1 MTRKFL
7 AILSCN
13 YGGGHRRVGEAIA
26 AEWEAETGGR
36 AELVDFFARF
46 VHPVFDA
53 ITKFSYIQSVRHAPA
68 LYGMFYKMTGDIR
81 PDSLFQ
87 RWINR
92 MGMERLEQYLGAE
105 CPDVVCCV
113 HCTPAGTMSDL
124 KIAHRTT
131 VPCLTVITD
140 YVTHSQWIH
149 PRVDRYC
156 VADVLVRDGLLGRGI
171 PSDRIVVT
179 GLPIEQKFL
188 RPLDRGALMTRFGFT
203 PNAPVVLVM
212 AGAYAMLGGVPDVV
226 GVLANFPQPI
236 QVIVVCGHDRGLEEQ
251 VRAQAARSP
260 HRFQVFG
267 YVDFV
272 EELMTVSD
280 LLVTK
285 AGAVTVS
292 EALTKRLPMLIY
304 RPIPGQEKGN
314 TRFLL
319 ERGAVLVSRTPQE
332 LREALSDLLSH
343 TDRLAAMREAVA
355 GLSRPDATRV
365 VVANLAAL
373 AGETRAERPVLEMR
387 PIISSPAP

>member
-1 MTRKFL
+1 VSRTFL
-7 AILSCN
+7 TILSCN

-53 ITKFSYIQSVRHAPA
+53 ITKFSYIQSVRHAPV
-68 LYGMFYKMTGDIR
+68 LYGLFYKKTGEIR
-81 PDSLFQ
+81 PDSVVQ
-87 RWINR
+87 RAINR
-92 MGMERLEQYLGAE
+92 MGMERLERYLAAE
-105 CPDVVCCV
+105 RPDVVCCV

-156 VADVLVRDGLLGRGI
+156 VPSASVRDGLLARGI
-171 PSDRIVVT
+171 PTERIAVT

-188 RPLDRGALMTRFGFT
+188 RPLDRRALMTRFGLSST
-203 PNAPVVLVM
+203 APVILVM

-226 GVLANFPQPI
+226 GVLADSPRPL
-236 QVIVVCGHDRGLEEQ
+236 QVIVVCGHDRRMEEQ
-251 VRAQAARSP
+251 VREQATRSP

-280 LLVTK
+280 LLITK
-285 AGAVTVS
+285 AGGVTVS

-304 RPIPGQEKGN
+304 RPIPGQEEGN

-319 ERGAVLVSRTPQE
+319 QHGAALVCRTPLE
-332 LREALSDLLSH
+332 LREALNDLLAH
-343 TDRLAAMREAVA
+343 EDRLAAMRGVVA
-355 GLSRPDATRV
+355 GLSRPDATRA
-365 VVANLAAL
+365 VVAHLAAL
-373 AGETRAERPVLEMR
+373 AAGSGAESPAVEAQ

>member
-1 MTRKFL
+1 VNRPLL

-26 AEWEAETGGR
+26 AEWDAETGGR
-36 AELVDFFARF
+36 AEVVDFFARF

-53 ITKFSYIQSVRHAPA
+53 ITKFSYIQSVRHAPL
-68 LYGMFYKMTGDIR
+68 LYGVFYKMTGEIR
-81 PDSLFQ
+81 PDSLVQ
-87 RWINR
+87 RAINR
-92 MGMERLEQYLGAE
+92 MGMERLEDYLASE
-105 CPDVVCCV
+105 RPDVVCCV

-149 PRVDRYC
+149 PRVDQYC
-156 VADVLVRDGLLGRGI
+156 VPNASVRDGLLARGV
-171 PSDRIVVT
+171 PSDRIAVT
-179 GLPIEQKFL
+179 GMPIEQKFL
-188 RPLDRGALMTRFGFT
+188 RPLDRDALMTRFGLS
-203 PNAPVVLVM
+203 PHVPVVLVM

-226 GVLANFPQPI
+226 GMLADFPRPLQI
-236 QVIVVCGHDRGLEEQ
+236 IVVCGHDRRLEEQ

-267 YVDFV
+267 YVDIV

-280 LLVTK
+280 LLITK
-285 AGAVTVS
+285 AGGVTVS

-304 RPIPGQEKGN
+304 RPIPGQEEGN

-319 ERGAVLVSRTPQE
+319 ERGAALVCRTPQE
-332 LREALSDLLSH
+332 LRDALTDLLAH
-343 TDRLAAMREAVA
+343 QDRLAAMREVVA
-355 GLSRPDATRV
+355 SLSRPDATRA
-365 VVANLAAL
+365 VVAHLAAL
-373 AGETRAERPVLEMR
+373 AAGTAAERPALETR

>member
-1 MTRKFL
+1 VSGTFL
-7 AILSCN
+7 SILSCN

-53 ITKFSYIQSVRHAPA
+53 ITKFSYIQSVRHAPM
-68 LYGMFYKMTGDIR
+68 LYGIFYKKTGEIR
-81 PDSLFQ
+81 PDSLLQ
-87 RWINR
+87 RAINR
-92 MGMERLEQYLGAE
+92 MGMERLEDYLAAE
-105 CPDVVCCV
+105 RPDVVCCV

-124 KIAHRTT
+124 KIAGRTT

-149 PRVDRYC
+149 PSVDRYC
-156 VADVLVRDGLLGRGI
+156 VPSTSVRDGILARGI
-171 PSDRIVVT
+171 PSERIMVT
-179 GLPIEQKFL
+179 GLPIEQKFV
-188 RPLDRGALMTRFGFT
+188 RRLDRGALMTRFGLGST
-203 PNAPVVLVM
+203 APVVLVM

-226 GVLANFPQPI
+226 GMLADFPHPVQI
-236 QVIVVCGHDRGLEEQ
+236 IVVCGHDRGLEEQ
-251 VRAQAARSP
+251 VRARAARSP

-267 YVDFV
+267 YVDNV

-280 LLVTK
+280 VLITK

-304 RPIPGQEKGN
+304 RPIPGQEEGN

-319 ERGAVLVSRTPQE
+319 ERGAALMCRTLPE
-332 LREALSDLLSH
+332 LRDALSTLLAH
-343 TDRLAAMREAVA
+343 ENRLVAMREVDA
-355 GLSRPDATRV
+355 GLSRPDATRAV
-365 VVANLAAL
+365 VGHLAAL
-373 AGETRAERPVLEMR
+373 AAKTAAVSPALETRS
-387 PIISSPAP
+387 IIPSPAP

>member
-1 MTRKFL
+1 MNRKFL

-36 AELVDFFARF
+36 ADLVDFFARF

-53 ITKFSYIQSVRHAPA
+53 ITKFSYIQSVRHAPV

-81 PDSLFQ
+81 PDSAVQ
-87 RWINR
+87 RAINR

-105 CPDVVCCV
+105 QPDAVCCV

-124 KIAHRTT
+124 KIAGRTT

-149 PRVDRYC
+149 PYVEKYC
-156 VADVLVRDGLLGRGI
+156 VPNASVRDGLVARGI
-171 PSDRIVVT
+171 PSDRIAVS

-188 RPLDRGALMTRFGFT
+188 RPLDREALLTRFGLSST
-203 PNAPVVLVM
+203 APVVLVM

-226 GVLANFPQPI
+226 GVLADFPHPL
-236 QVIVVCGHDRGLEEQ
+236 QVIVVCGHDRRLEDH

-267 YVDFV
+267 YVDIV

-280 LLVTK
+280 LLITK
-285 AGAVTVS
+285 AGGVTVS

-304 RPIPGQEKGN
+304 RPIPGQEEGN

-319 ERGAVLVSRTPQE
+319 ERGAALVSRTPQG
-332 LREALSDLLSH
+332 LRETLGDLLTH
-343 TDRLAAMREAVA
+343 TERLTAMRDAVTS
-355 GLSRPDATRV
+355 LSRPDATRV
-365 VVANLAAL
+365 VVEHLAAL
-373 AGETRAERPVLEMR
+373 AGESSAGRPALEMR